1 LENSKQDNVFIRI
14 VKLLVLKRKVKELGD
29 GAYSPEEKEQ
39 SSLVSTIIKNGILIP
54 HLAPITALFNFC

>member
-1 LENSKQDNVFIRI
+1 
-14 VKLLVLKRKVKELGD
+14 LLVLKRKVKELGD